1 MRKSRAET
9 AETRRR
15 IVTAATEEFR
25 KNGIHETSLSE
36 LMAAAGLTEGGFYR
50 HFKCKDQLIAEACAT
65 GLESVAEA
73 IERVAQTDGKTGVQ
87 AIIENY
93 LSPDHRDD
101 LWQGCPFVSL
111 GSELARAD
119 DATRTVATAGF
130 VKLVDA
136 IAKQLPGTRPE
147 IAKERAEFIVCA
159 MVGAMT
165 MSRIVTDS
173 DLSAS
178 ILRQTQK
185 YLNKACPAAQE
196 GRQRPKAN
204 PASSPATGE
213 AD

>member
-1 MRKSRAET
+1 MRKSKAET

-15 IVTAATEEFR
+15 IVTAAREEFR
-25 KNGIHETSLSE
+25 KNGIHETSLNE

-50 HFKCKDQLIAEACAT
+50 HFKSKDQLVAEACAT
-65 GLESVAEA
+65 GLKSVTEA
-73 IERVAQTDGKTGVQ
+73 FERVAQDEGKTGVQ
-87 AIIENY
+87 AMIENY

-101 LWQGCPFVSL
+101 LWQSCPFVSL

-119 DATRTVATAGF
+119 DATREAATAGF

-136 IAKQLPGTRPE
+136 IAKQFPKTRPE
-147 IAKERAEFIVCA
+147 VAKERAEFIVCA

-178 ILRQTQK
+178 ILRQAQK
-185 YLNKACPAAQE
+185 HLSKA
-196 GRQRPKAN
+196 
-204 PASSPATGE
+204 
-213 AD
+213 